1 MAAQLGAPVGPS
13 ASQEVFDMVDREAD
27 GSDSLAA
34 RRFEPCHFA
43 PGQTIVAQAP
53 RGSNL
58 VCGRSLDSL
67 DMTTRGSLCNYS
79 ASFTILTGFMN
90 PLPHCVFA
98 LGPKSGWRSRD
109 ATPFSTCFCLFR
121 STTKLQVSPPSR
133 NRAEKKH
140 NKYNVE
146 DVT

>member
-1 MAAQLGAPVGPS
+1 MPACVLFQSFSDSLFGLGTSDFGWALLGFFGGLLLAAQLGAHVGPS

-67 DMTTRGSLCNYS
+67 DMTTRGS
-79 ASFTILTGFMN
+79 
-90 PLPHCVFA
+90 V
-98 LGPKSGWRSRD
+98 
-109 ATPFSTCFCLFR
+109 
-121 STTKLQVSPPSR
+121 
-133 NRAEKKH
+133 
-140 NKYNVE
+140 
-146 DVT
+146 